1 MSTATTKKS
10 RNPAKIGLLQE
21 AVETGLAAL
30 PHTFL
35 EKQISKKLKEQMATP
50 PEGLA
55 RQMAEHLLSGSSE
68 PFNAEGV
75 GDDVD
80 VHITIDESDMKEVE
94 AGILRFQ
101 DEDLP
106 ELLRSMTE
114 DTAKRTLRSLKTSWP
129 NEQQM
134 QESDLAGFRERMQH
148 RWEKPLGQL
157 RMLLTMVREWCGE
170 VHAREQGATQSTGH
184 KTRELLIRMLVRA
197 CQIADE
203 VLCLLENGFAD
214 GAMARWRTLHEIA
227 IVAAVVSQYGD
238 EITERYIEHQYV
250 ESKRAMDK
258 YNACSPDLGFR
269 PLSARDQKRILEEYQ
284 RVITVHGKGFKSD
297 YGWAA
302 HHLMKGQPT
311 FVDLETAAGRAEM
324 RSYYQ
329 MGNDNIHAGIKSMY
343 VRLGLVGGFG
353 GLLSGRSNAGL
364 TDPGQ
369 NTAHT
374 LTQLAV
380 LVCGSQPTFDDNVV
394 SLMLCELR
402 DEIPRSFSKV
412 DARIKAEEKAIRTKG
427 RKPHTKR
434 KP

>member
-1 MSTATTKKS
+1 MANERKS
-10 RNPAKIGLLQE
+10 LQPAKIGSLQE

-30 PHTFL
+30 PHAFL
-35 EKQISKKLKEQMATP
+35 EKQISKKLKEQMAKP

-55 RQMAEHLLSGSSE
+55 RQMAEHLLRGSSE
-68 PFNAEGV
+68 PFHAESV
-75 GDDVD
+75 GDDGD
-80 VHITIDESDMKEVE
+80 VNITLDESDMKEIE

-101 DEDLP
+101 EEDLP
-106 ELLRSMTE
+106 ELLRSMSE
-114 DTAKRTLRSLKTSWP
+114 DTAERTLRSLKTNWP
-129 NEQQM
+129 KEQQM
-134 QESDLAGFRERMQH
+134 QESDLAGFRERMQR
-148 RWEKPLGQL
+148 RWDKPLGQL

-170 VHAREQGATQSTGH
+170 AHTRERRARQLPGH
-184 KTRELLIRMLVRA
+184 KTIELLIRMLVRA
-197 CQIADE
+197 CQVADE

-227 IVAAVVSQYGD
+227 VVAAVISQYGD
-238 EITERYIEHQYV
+238 DITERYIEHQYI

-258 YNACSPDLGFR
+258 YNASSPDLGFR
-269 PLSARDQKRILEEYQ
+269 PISARDQKRILREYD
-284 RVITVHGKGFKSD
+284 RVVTAYGKGFKSD

-302 HHLMKGQPT
+302 HHLKKGQPT
-311 FVDLETAAGRAEM
+311 FVDLEAAAGRAEM

-380 LVCGSQPTFDDNVV
+380 LICGFQPTFDDNVV

-402 DEIPRSFSKV
+402 DEIPRSFAKV
-412 DARIKAEEKAIRTKG
+412 DAKIKAEEKVIRIKL
-427 RKPHTKR
+427 RKPSTKR
-434 KP
+434 MP

>member
-1 MSTATTKKS
+1 MANTKSS
-10 RNPAKIGLLQE
+10 RNSAKISSLQE

-30 PHTFL
+30 PRAFL
-35 EKQISKKLKEQMATP
+35 EKQISKKLKEQITAP

-55 RQMAEHLLSGSSE
+55 RKMAEHLLSGSNK
-68 PFNAEGV
+68 PFCADGI

-80 VHITIDESDMKEVE
+80 VHITIDESDLKEVE
-94 AGILRFQ
+94 AGVLRFQ
-101 DEDLP
+101 KENLP
-106 ELLRSMTE
+106 ELLRSMSE
-114 DTAKRTLRSLKTSWP
+114 DAAKRTLRSLKTRWP
-129 NEQQM
+129 DEQNM
-134 QESDLAGFRERMQH
+134 QESDLAGFHERMQN

-170 VHAREQGATQSTGH
+170 VHVREEGRTKAAGH
-184 KTRELLIRMLVRA
+184 KTRKLLIRMLVRA
-197 CQIADE
+197 CQVADE

-227 IVAAVVSQYGD
+227 VVAAVISQHGD

-250 ESKRAMDK
+250 ESKRAMEK
-258 YNACSPDLGFR
+258 YNASSLDLGFR
-269 PLSARDQKRILEEYQ
+269 QLSARDQKRIVREYD
-284 RVITVHGKGFKSD
+284 RVIAAYGKSFKSD
-297 YGWAA
+297 YGWAGF
-302 HHLMKGQPT
+302 HLRKNQPT
-311 FVDLETAAGRAEM
+311 FVDLEAAAGRAEM

-343 VRLGLVGGFG
+343 VRLGLVGSFD

-380 LVCGSQPTFDDNVV
+380 LVCGFQPLFDDNVI

-402 DEIPRSFSKV
+402 DEIPRSFSRV
-412 DARIKAEEKAIRTKG
+412 DARIKAEERAIKLKRRKQRSKG
-427 RKPHTKR
+427 NS
-434 KP
+434 